1 MTDTGRVYCSVAWD
15 GNDAE
20 LSAIAPDGLITSGRS
35 GWYEVNTSGM
45 NGSVIQMVTGTAP
58 STYSGWDN
66 PDGRYACYLTSSGSV
81 YCSVAG
87 YDIDTKSIA
96 PSLSGSVGGRE
107 WQQVN
112 TTGFDG
118 SVLYMSTGAVGST
131 YSGWENSGGNY
142 TCYITIKGSVYC
154 SIAGY
159 DLDTSS
165 IAPSVGSVSLSS
177 GTWSKVNFEGMSE
190 RVVNMSGGKLGNRY
204 TGGELGYYTCYST
217 QGAAVYCAVSGYEVD
232 TSSIAP
238 SGQISTSG
246 QWRMIGYFKG
256 TTAGTTITLTGNN
269 LSKVTNVYID
279 TNNNSALDEG
289 TDIAVPNLKIIS
301 DTELTFTAP
310 SMSAGTYNIIV
321 VNPGNVVPGG
331 TLTYR

>member
-1 MTDTGRVYCSVAWD
+1 MYCSVAWD

-58 STYSGWDN
+58 STY
-66 PDGRYACYLTSSGSV
+66 PDRPGNEYTCYVTDTGRV
-81 YCSVAG
+81 YCSVA
-87 YDIDTKSIA
+87 
-96 PSLSGSVGGRE
+96 
-107 WQQVN
+107 
-112 TTGFDG
+112 
-118 SVLYMSTGAVGST
+118 
-131 YSGWENSGGNY
+131 
-142 TCYITIKGSVYC
+142 
-154 SIAGY
+154 
-159 DLDTSS
+159 
-165 IAPSVGSVSLSS
+165 
-177 GTWSKVNFEGMSE
+177 
-190 RVVNMSGGKLGNRY
+190 
-204 TGGELGYYTCYST
+204 
-217 QGAAVYCAVSGYEVD
+217 GYEVD

-256 TTAGTTITLTGNN
+256 TTAGTTITLTGKN

-279 TNNNSALDEG
+279 TNNNSTLDEG
-289 TDIAVPNLKIIS
+289 TDISVSNLKITS
-301 DTELTFTAP
+301 DTQLTFTAP